1 MARLFSGGYTTLIS
15 SIAAIFAVLYIAE
28 VDPEEYKAEE
38 SAVFTQ
44 SPEELFDYLTNA
56 DHVPQVSQL
65 ESSYGGFCT
74 FFAFFQYFFFLNSL
88 VEERPSQQISIG
100 KIYTANVKI
109 PIGKLQKLSQNWI

>member
-74 FFAFFQYFFFLNSL
+74 FFAFFSVFLL
-88 VEERPSQQISIG
+88 PEFLG
-100 KIYTANVKI
+100 
-109 PIGKLQKLSQNWI
+109 

>member
-1 MARLFSGGYTTLIS
+1 MARLFSGGYSTVIS
-15 SIAAIFAVLYIAE
+15 TIAAIFAVLYIAE

-65 ESSYGGFCT
+65 ESSHGGCST
-74 FFAFFQYFFFLNSL
+74 FFCLFSVFLL
-88 VEERPSQQISIG
+88 PEFLG
-100 KIYTANVKI
+100 
-109 PIGKLQKLSQNWI
+109 